1 MDGRLHYYDDC
12 QPGLRLTTGPRVI
25 TRQDVDAFT
34 AISGDRTA
42 LHTDDTYAATTPFGR
57 VVAHGV
63 LNLAVATGLA
73 WASGAFERS
82 VLAFVSMTV
91 RFDRPVYPGDAV
103 TLHLVV
109 REQDSRPR
117 EDRGR
122 VTFDVQLTNQAG
134 RVVLS
139 GEWILLL
146 RRTPGPAASD
156 PTASDPTPGATRP
169 H

>member
-1 MDGRLHYYDDC
+1 MEGRLRYYDDC
-12 QPGLRLTTGPRVI
+12 QPGLRLTAGPRVI
-25 TRQDVDAFT
+25 TRQDVDAF
-34 AISGDRTA
+34 AAVSGDRMA
-42 LHTDDTYAATTPFGR
+42 LHTDDAYAAGTPFGR

-73 WASGAFERS
+73 WSTGAFEAS

-91 RFDRPVYPGDAV
+91 RFERPVFPGDAV

-146 RRTPGPAASD
+146 RRNPGPAATD
-156 PTASDPTPGATRP
+156 PSPAATRP

>member
-1 MDGRLHYYDDC
+1 MDAHQRLYDDC
-12 QPGLRLTTGPRVI
+12 VPGLRLTAGPRVI
-25 TRQDVDAFT
+25 TREDVDTFT
-34 AISGDRTA
+34 AVSGDRTA
-42 LHTDDTYAATTPFGR
+42 LHTDDAYAATTPFRR

-73 WASGAFERS
+73 WACGAFERS

-91 RFDRPVYPGDAV
+91 RFDRPVFPGDSV

-117 EDRGR
+117 ADRGR
-122 VTFDVQLTNQAG
+122 VTFDVELRNQEN

-146 RRTPGPAASD
+146 RRIPGPAPAGPGPAA
-156 PTASDPTPGATRP
+156 AQP